1 MLRMAAG
8 ACLVV
13 GVVLRTVQY
22 LAQVS
27 LWLDELAVAHNV
39 VARGLIRLV
48 TEPLAYQQVAP
59 AGFLALQKGSTTIL
73 GAGEL
78 GFRFVPWLAA
88 VSALFVFWRLV
99 VRLLPPG
106 PGVIALAVFAASP
119 ALTWFGSQAKQYST
133 DVLAVLLLIWSGCEL
148 LRPRPRTAMAVS
160 AGALALLVSIPAV
173 PIGAAIG
180 ALLLWT
186 TVRSGAPRWPVL
198 LIAGAAWTAAALLT
212 AGLARFTLSSDTAT
226 YMQEFWARGFPP
238 TPWTSLETLLW
249 VPRALTNTLG
259 FALFWFVASEERLFG
274 AMTWMLAL
282 AAVPGAW

>member
-1 MLRMAAG
+1 MAAG

-160 AGALALLVSIPAV
+160 AGALALLV
-173 PIGAAIG
+173 
-180 ALLLWT
+180 
-186 TVRSGAPRWPVL
+186 
-198 LIAGAAWTAAALLT
+198 
-212 AGLARFTLSSDTAT
+212 
-226 YMQEFWARGFPP
+226 
-238 TPWTSLETLLW
+238 
-249 VPRALTNTLG
+249 
-259 FALFWFVASEERLFG
+259 
-274 AMTWMLAL
+274 
-282 AAVPGAW
+282 